1 MAVAIPTDVK
11 NVDRRSTRWGPKL
24 PFTTAELLPIG
35 LCLSQRDPRRLIIV
49 RTGADRPNADEPR
62 RRLVVRRH
70 RYRQVPAAAD
80 GDNQFLLR
88 GSCAVHSVR
97 KGYYLAVPADYVCVV
112 CGRWF
117 NETEVRS
124 APPPPTHHHPDRRG

>member
-1 MAVAIPTDVK
+1 MALAIPIGVK
-11 NVDRRSTRWGPKL
+11 IDRTPTRWGRQL
-24 PFTTAELLPIG
+24 QITTAELLPIG
-35 LCLSQRDPRRLIIV
+35 LRLSQRYRGSLIV
-49 RTGADRPNADEPR
+49 MRTGTDRPSADEPR

-70 RYRQVPAAAD
+70 RYPQAPEPAD
-80 GDNQFLLR
+80 GDDQFRLR
-88 GSCAVHSVR
+88 GPCAVHSVR

-117 NETEVRS
+117 DETEVRS